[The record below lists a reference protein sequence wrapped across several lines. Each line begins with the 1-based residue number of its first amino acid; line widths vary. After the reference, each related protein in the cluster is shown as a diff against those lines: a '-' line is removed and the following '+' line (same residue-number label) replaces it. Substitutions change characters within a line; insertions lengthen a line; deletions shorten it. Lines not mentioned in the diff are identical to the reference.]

1 MIYLINTHPAFNIVE
16 WATEREIELYESS
29 VEVHCFLTESAIKKI
44 KKEDIVIGDLSEEM
58 LEQINKVQCS
68 FLQLDVFKCE
78 KLNPELAFYFEEGKL
93 TANVKKGKVYGRDYE
108 TLPEFSFKKT
118 EESYHPF
125 DHCIKKNNVEVSN
138 DLFH

>member
-1 MIYLINTHPAFNIVE
+1 MIYLINTHPAFNIAE
-16 WATEREIELYESS
+16 WAMEREIALEEDRN
-29 VEVHCFLTESAIKKI
+29 EIHNFLMDSKIKAI

-68 FLQLDVFKCE
+68 FLHLNVFKCE

-93 TANVKKGKVYGRDYE
+93 TANVKKGKVYSRDYE

-125 DHCIKKNNVEVSN
+125 DHCIKQNNVEVSN